1 MVHRTPKCTRLRVTL
16 HSIPFADGQTFC
28 SPSFAQ
34 GPRPAPQLDF
44 VSCFHLVLHF
54 PGTAFLELIAS
65 LRATRPQLAPL
76 LKRFS
81 ISSSFL
87 ALADFLSYK
96 FICYGFGKMFLD
108 WDIVAG
114 GHLGLVSPHLF
125 ILSLSES
132 VHSVLF
138 NKLTELPTLCQK
150 LWWNLLSLPSL
161 PSAHSHAH
169 ICVYTQREPRSQ
181 SLNIKSQKV
190 RTKEDRREP
199 SF

>member
-1 MVHRTPKCTRLRVTL
+1 MHEAQSHLTQHPLCWWADVLQSQLCSGSQASSPVGPFLL
-16 HSIPFADGQTFC
+16 FPLSI
-28 SPSFAQ
+28 S
-34 GPRPAPQLDF
+34 
-44 VSCFHLVLHF
+44 HF

-65 LRATRPQLAPL
+65 LRAARPRLTPL

-81 ISSSFL
+81 IPSSFL

-96 FICYGFGKMFLD
+96 FICCGFGKMFLD
-108 WDIVAG
+108 WEFVERG
-114 GHLGLVSPHLF
+114 LLGLVSPHLF
-125 ILSLSES
+125 ILWLSES

-150 LWWNLLSLPSL
+150 LWWNF
-161 PSAHSHAH
+161 PSAHSHPH
-169 ICVYTQREPRSQ
+169 VCIYTQREPRSQ

-190 RTKEDRREP
+190 RAKEDRREP

>member
-1 MVHRTPKCTRLRVTL
+1 MCSQTRAVVHRTPKCTRLRVTL
-16 HSIPFADGQTFC
+16 HSIPFAGGQTFC

-81 ISSSFL
+81 VSSSFL

-108 WDIVAG
+108 WEFVEEG
-114 GHLGLVSPHLF
+114 LLGLVSPHLF

-150 LWWNLLSLPSL
+150 L
-161 PSAHSHAH
+161 
-169 ICVYTQREPRSQ
+169 
-181 SLNIKSQKV
+181 
-190 RTKEDRREP
+190 
-199 SF
+199 